1 MNYFKLTYPDINNGL
16 GCRVTVWITG
26 CSHNCFGCHNPALQD
41 FSLGK
46 VWNDNIK
53 QKLYEIL
60 SLPYI
65 DGVTFSG
72 GDPMYSH
79 VDLLPLCQEIK
90 QKFPQKNIWVYT
102 GFEFEYI
109 RHFEI
114 MKYIDVLCDGPF
126 IERLKDTSL
135 PFRGS
140 SNQRLIDVPASLKSG
155 KIILFNN

>member
-1 MNYFKLTYPDINNGL
+1 MKYFKLTYPDINNGL

-26 CSHNCFGCHNPALQD
+26 CKHNCKGCHNPTLQN
-41 FSLGK
+41 FQLGK
-46 VWNDNIK
+46 DWNDQIK
-53 QKLYEIL
+53 QKLYDIL

-65 DGVTFSG
+65 KGVTFSG
-72 GDPMYSH
+72 GDPLYS
-79 VDLLPLCQEIK
+79 VEDLVFLCKEIK
-90 QKFPQKNIWVYT
+90 QTFPEKDIWVYT
-102 GFEFEYI
+102 GFEFEYVK
-109 RHFEI
+109 HFEI

-126 IERLKDTSL
+126 MERLKDTSL

>member
-26 CSHNCFGCHNPALQD
+26 CSHNCFGCHNSALQD

-46 VWNDNIK
+46 AWNDNIK

-79 VDLLPLCQEIK
+79 KDLLPLCQEIK
-90 QKFPQKNIWVYT
+90 QKFPQKNIWLYT
-102 GFEFEYI
+102 GFLFEEI
-109 RHFEI
+109 KTLDI

-126 IERLKDTSL
+126 VEKLKDTNL
-135 PFRGS
+135 PFKGS
-140 SNQRLIDVPASLKSG
+140 SNQRLIDVQSSLKFD
-155 KIILFNN
+155 KILLFNN